1 MQPFTY
7 TRATTLQHAIDASAA
22 GATPIAGG
30 TELVNWLKEGIA
42 APPRIV
48 DINRLDELDYV
59 RFDGDVLGIGAL
71 TRMSAV
77 AAHPDVRAAFPV
89 LAQSIERSASQQIRN
104 MASMGGNLLQR
115 TRCPYFRAE
124 VELPCNKR
132 RPGSGCSAREG
143 EDRAHAIFGGSE
155 HCIATHPSDAAVA
168 LAALGATV
176 RVEGANDA
184 RRELTLD
191 ELYRLPGD
199 TPEIETALAPGDVIV
214 EIAVPRSAAARRS
227 HYLKLRER
235 ASYEFALVSVAAA
248 VELDGGR
255 VRSARLA
262 LGGVAPKPWRL
273 ALAEKRLAG
282 AALDDDAALGAALAP
297 EFDAA
302 RPGRHNGF
310 KIELAQRAAV
320 RALRIAGGAA

>member
-1 MQPFTY
+1 
-7 TRATTLQHAIDASAA
+7 
-22 GATPIAGG
+22 
-30 TELVNWLKEGIA
+30 
-42 APPRIV
+42 
-48 DINRLDELDYV
+48 
-59 RFDGDVLGIGAL
+59 
-71 TRMSAV
+71 
-77 AAHPDVRAAFPV
+77 
-89 LAQSIERSASQQIRN
+89 
-104 MASMGGNLLQR
+104 
-115 TRCPYFRAE
+115 

-176 RVEGANDA
+176 RVHGASGA
-184 RRELTLD
+184 RELTLD

-199 TPEIETALAPGDVIV
+199 TPETETTLVPGDVIV
-214 EIAVPRSAAARRS
+214 EISVPRSAAARCS

-235 ASYEFALVSVAAA
+235 ASYEFALVSAAAA
-248 VELDGGR
+248 VELDGDR

-273 ALAEKRLAG
+273 ALAEERLAG
-282 AALDDDAALGAALAP
+282 TALDDESALRAALAP

-302 RPGRHNGF
+302 RPGKHNGF
-310 KIELAQRAAV
+310 KIELAQRAAI
-320 RALRIAGGAA
+320 RALQVAGGTA